1 MRLKKR
7 SWWKPGGLMLAALLG
22 VLWCY
27 RAEASSADEKP
38 GNQWEKAIRTFEEND
53 KSSPPPSGA
62 ILFVGSSSIRMWDLP
77 SYFPGRKVIN
87 RGFGGSQI
95 ADSVTFASR
104 IVIPY
109 KPKVIVFYAG
119 DNDIN
124 AGKTPETV
132 LRDFQGFVRI
142 VRDNLPDTRI
152 IFISIKP
159 SISRWH
165 LVEEMRKANKLIR
178 TFAETEERLQFLDVD
193 TPMIGPDGRPRRE
206 LFVADGLHL
215 SPAGYRLW
223 TSLLLPHLRPPE
235 RSRKLSLPEASPLAD
250 GRSFHA
256 G

>member
-1 MRLKKR
+1 MRPKR
-7 SWWKPGGLMLAALLG
+7 KNWRRFGGPVLAALL
-22 VLWCY
+22 VILWSFS
-27 RAEASSADEKP
+27 AGASSQEEKP
-38 GNQWEKAIRTFEEND
+38 GNQWENAIRAFEESD

-77 SYFPGRKVIN
+77 SSFPELKVIN

-132 LRDFQGFVRI
+132 LKDFQTFVGI
-142 VRDNLPDTRI
+142 VRDKLPGTRI

-165 LVEEMRKANKLIR
+165 LVEKMRTANKLIR

-193 TPMIGPDGRPRRE
+193 APMIGPDGRPRRE

-235 RSRKLSLPEASPLAD
+235 HARKLFLPEALPLAR
-250 GRSFHA
+250 GR
-256 G
+256 